1 MPNFEDTDTSP
12 YDLKTNLQ
20 KQHQYMEK

>member
-1 MPNFEDTDTSP
+1 MPSFEDNDTSP